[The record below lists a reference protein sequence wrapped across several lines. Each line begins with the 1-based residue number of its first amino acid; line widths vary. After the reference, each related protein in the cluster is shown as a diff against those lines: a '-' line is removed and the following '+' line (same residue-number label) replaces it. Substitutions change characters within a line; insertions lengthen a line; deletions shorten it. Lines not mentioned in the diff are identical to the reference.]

1 MATPTSRSQLK
12 DYCLRKLG
20 FPVIDINVDDDQ
32 LEDRIDDALQKFRDY
47 HYDGTEEIY
56 LAHAVTAG
64 DVSNN
69 YITVADSIIG
79 VSRVLPISSGS
90 ISSDS
95 QQGFNIFDI
104 NYQIRLNDFYNLLS
118 SSYTYYVIAREHL
131 AMLDMI
137 VTGELPF
144 KYNKKVNQIQIQ
156 MDWANR
162 VAVGDYLAFEAVR
175 IVNPDTYNKVFNDSW
190 LKEYTTALFKEQWG
204 SNLKKYGNFV
214 LPGGMVINGQQ
225 IYDEAVVELKELDEK
240 LRDVYEPPPQML
252 VG

>member
-1 MATPTSRSQLK
+1 
-12 DYCLRKLG
+12 
-20 FPVIDINVDDDQ
+20 
-32 LEDRIDDALQKFRDY
+32 
-47 HYDGTEEIY
+47 
-56 LAHAVTAG
+56 
-64 DVSNN
+64 
-69 YITVADSIIG
+69 
-79 VSRVLPISSGS
+79 
-90 ISSDS
+90 
-95 QQGFNIFDI
+95 
-104 NYQIRLNDFYNLLS
+104 
-118 SSYTYYVIAREHL
+118 
-131 AMLDMI
+131 
-137 VTGELPF
+137 
-144 KYNKKVNQIQIQ
+144 

-240 LRDVYEPPPQML
+240 LRDVYESPPQML

>member
-1 MATPTSRSQLK
+1 
-12 DYCLRKLG
+12 
-20 FPVIDINVDDDQ
+20 
-32 LEDRIDDALQKFRDY
+32 
-47 HYDGTEEIY
+47 
-56 LAHAVTAG
+56 
-64 DVSNN
+64 
-69 YITVADSIIG
+69 
-79 VSRVLPISSGS
+79 
-90 ISSDS
+90 
-95 QQGFNIFDI
+95 
-104 NYQIRLNDFYNLLS
+104 
-118 SSYTYYVIAREHL
+118 VIAREHL

-240 LRDVYEPPPQML
+240 LRDVYESPPQML